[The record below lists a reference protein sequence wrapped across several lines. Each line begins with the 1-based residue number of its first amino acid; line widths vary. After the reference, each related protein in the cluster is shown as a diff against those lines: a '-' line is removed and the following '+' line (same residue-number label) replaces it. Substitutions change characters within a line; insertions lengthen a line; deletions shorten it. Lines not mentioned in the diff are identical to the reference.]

1 MTARDTTRLFQS
13 KRSRPGSLEYAALLS
28 CYIDGAVNAS
38 DLGGGSSSYSALSRL
53 ARSGELSKDGDGL
66 HDKYVLTQRGRFTA
80 LTAILEVSFT
90 SLCIMAEVYNM
101 HKLQLKNGCRLKY
114 SLLEMDRLLHGV
126 RTELQ
131 IRQAVWNLTQA
142 GFTFS
147 VSDHLMALEPKTMD
161 LLRGHDAVLSEMHEW
176 LHRVPWKATIES
188 LEGG

>member
-1 MTARDTTRLFQS
+1 
-13 KRSRPGSLEYAALLS
+13 
-28 CYIDGAVNAS
+28 
-38 DLGGGSSSYSALSRL
+38 
-53 ARSGELSKDGDGL
+53 
-66 HDKYVLTQRGRFTA
+66 
-80 LTAILEVSFT
+80 
-90 SLCIMAEVYNM
+90 M

-142 GFTFS
+142 GFTLS

-161 LLRGHDAVLSEMHEW
+161 LLRGHDPVLSEMHEW